1 MGHDTLIE
9 ELDFILT
16 HPMCGTRNLES
27 FYNNCLF
34 SYETVPLIVIV
45 NHIQFKRPDLLT
57 QWSKENDLIHK
68 VTNELDF
75 NLPSDTK
82 TKSVITVETDLR
94 AKEPNSN
101 GYYFIEWNSSMEY
114 EQIDLCF
121 KTKKIMVTCKTYGEL
136 LLVGLVK
143 TGENKYGL
151 YLKLKGESKYE

>member
-1 MGHDTLIE
+1 M
-9 ELDFILT
+9 
-16 HPMCGTRNLES
+16 
-27 FYNNCLF
+27 
-34 SYETVPLIVIV
+34 
-45 NHIQFKRPDLLT
+45 LT